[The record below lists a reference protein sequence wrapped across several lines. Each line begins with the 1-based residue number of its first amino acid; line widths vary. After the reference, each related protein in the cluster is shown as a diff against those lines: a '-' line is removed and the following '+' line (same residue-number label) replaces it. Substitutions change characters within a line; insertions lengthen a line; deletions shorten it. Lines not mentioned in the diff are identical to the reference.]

1 MSRPE
6 GLNTCVSSLPV
17 INQPEKGYRYSLDP
31 FLLAS
36 FVMLKRKET
45 VIDLGAGVGVIGLLL
60 TLRYPDA
67 TVTGIEIQERLFRY
81 AEQNR
86 ELNRPRHRVSNIH
99 GDYRHVT
106 DYFNRSA
113 FTAAVSNPPY
123 RPVGT
128 GRKNTDEER
137 TVARHEV
144 TGGISDVINAARQVL
159 IPTGRIF
166 LVYDARRTTDLL
178 CSLRS
183 GGFEPKRVRFVH
195 ARKGT
200 LAQMVLVEAG
210 QGFGVEV
217 KIMPPLFIWEE
228 TGVYTEEAAGMFMG
242 REPISY

>member
-1 MSRPE
+1 MSRPD
-6 GLNTCVSSLPV
+6 GPDTCTSLLPV

-36 FVMLKRKET
+36 FVTLKRKET

-67 TVTGIEIQERLFRY
+67 MVTGIEIQERLFRY
-81 AEQNR
+81 SEQNR
-86 ELNRPRHRVSNIH
+86 ELNGPRHGVSNIH
-99 GDYRHVT
+99 GDYRRIA
-106 DYFNRSA
+106 DCCSKSA

-137 TVARHEV
+137 TIARHEV
-144 TGGISDVINAARQVL
+144 TGGLLDVINAARQVL
-159 IPTGRIF
+159 VPAGRIF

-178 CSLRS
+178 YLLRS

-195 ARKGT
+195 ARKGMP
-200 LAQMVLVEAG
+200 AQMVLVEAG
-210 QGFGVEV
+210 WGFGVEV
-217 KIMPPLFIWEE
+217 NVMPPLFIWEE
-228 TGVYTEEAAGMFMG
+228 PGVYTEEAAGMFMG